1 MEKVDLLLIFQDIIN
16 SINEILALSLIF
28 FFFLKAINYYEAA
41 LKNGS
46 SQGFL
51 RYVLWVNYLSWKFS
65 ITSQET
71 EIVYMYT
78 VYYKDLKLKGEC
90 FKGNLELE

>member
-51 RYVLWVNYLSWKFS
+51 RYVL
-65 ITSQET
+65 
-71 EIVYMYT
+71 
-78 VYYKDLKLKGEC
+78 
-90 FKGNLELE
+90 

>member
-1 MEKVDLLLIFQDIIN
+1 MKYKLWV
-16 SINEILALSLIF
+16 SS

-51 RYVLWVNYLSWKFS
+51 RYVLWVNYLSCKFS

-71 EIVYMYT
+71 EIVYMYII
-78 VYYKDLKLKGEC
+78 KI
-90 FKGNLELE
+90 